1 VNRRAFTAVVR
12 LELLRGRRLL
22 LWGTGAAVLAL
33 LGALLLPRGGALFMG
48 VIGLPLVMIIGMA
61 PLGTLAS
68 DKLLGH
74 LEFDRTLP
82 VSLRTIAAGRLV
94 GAALRS
100 LPAMLGVMAL
110 GVAIANRSTEPRVVG
125 LVLVIAVA
133 AQLLLWWF
141 LWIMLAL
148 NARYSLR
155 RLWWLPM
162 SLWLLPTVM
171 PESMQAAIGAR
182 IEALG
187 SFLLARMDAPVWLIG
202 VMAAVLVVPT
212 LVLFGGTTLF
222 FAGGLARFRPD
233 PGALGVP
240 LGAAPS
246 RELAAIGRG
255 PTLAIARLRLR
266 LAFEQFRREAIIVVV
281 LLVVVVADIG
291 RLAELAALY
300 LPILAAL
307 MPGAVALQLM
317 TGRANGALEGMQH
330 LPHPR
335 RAAALGH
342 LLAVMVM
349 AIPGVLVLA
358 LADLAQGGSPDA
370 SHLLSRWLWYVTL
383 GWMGAVLAVWATP
396 RRLFAVAAT
405 LAVVAMLW
413 WMITAGT
420 PLTDRLLDLGANAR
434 RLRAVSGL
442 MLPLAASVVAMVVG
456 TQLFAWGLR
465 SYQGGRGG

>member
-1 VNRRAFTAVVR
+1 MNRRAFTAVVR

-162 SLWLLPTVM
+162 SLWLVPTVLLSSDLKNNRS
-171 PESMQAAIGAR
+171 PRWTLCSLTN
-182 IEALG
+182 ALATR
-187 SFLLARMDAPVWLIG
+187 S
-202 VMAAVLVVPT
+202 
-212 LVLFGGTTLF
+212 
-222 FAGGLARFRPD
+222 
-233 PGALGVP
+233 
-240 LGAAPS
+240 
-246 RELAAIGRG
+246 
-255 PTLAIARLRLR
+255 
-266 LAFEQFRREAIIVVV
+266 
-281 LLVVVVADIG
+281 
-291 RLAELAALY
+291 
-300 LPILAAL
+300 
-307 MPGAVALQLM
+307 
-317 TGRANGALEGMQH
+317 
-330 LPHPR
+330 
-335 RAAALGH
+335 AAA
-342 LLAVMVM
+342 
-349 AIPGVLVLA
+349 
-358 LADLAQGGSPDA
+358 
-370 SHLLSRWLWYVTL
+370 
-383 GWMGAVLAVWATP
+383 
-396 RRLFAVAAT
+396 
-405 LAVVAMLW
+405 
-413 WMITAGT
+413 
-420 PLTDRLLDLGANAR
+420 
-434 RLRAVSGL
+434 
-442 MLPLAASVVAMVVG
+442 
-456 TQLFAWGLR
+456 
-465 SYQGGRGG
+465 

>member
-1 VNRRAFTAVVR
+1 VNHRAFAAVVR

-22 LWGTGAAVLAL
+22 LWGTGAALLAL
-33 LGALLLPRGGALFMG
+33 LGALLLPRGGALIMG
-48 VIGLPLVMIIGMA
+48 VIGLPLVMLIGMA

-94 GAALRS
+94 GAALRA
-100 LPAMLGVMAL
+100 LPAMLGVLAL
-110 GVAIANRSTEPRVVG
+110 GSAIANRSTAPGALG
-125 LVLVIAVA
+125 LVLLIAVA
-133 AQLLLWWF
+133 VQLLLWWF

-162 SLWLLPTVM
+162 SLWLLPTLL
-171 PESMQAAIGAR
+171 PESVQAAIGAR
-182 IEALG
+182 VEAFG
-187 SFLLARMDAPVWLIG
+187 TFLLARMDAPAWLIG
-202 VMAAVLVVPT
+202 SMSALLVVPT
-212 LVLFGGTTLF
+212 LLIFAAATLG

-233 PGALGVP
+233 PAALGVP
-240 LGAAPS
+240 LGAAPT

-255 PTLAIARLRLR
+255 PALAIARLRLR

-281 LLVVVVADIG
+281 LLAVVMADLG
-291 RLAELAALY
+291 QLAELAVIY

-335 RAAALGH
+335 RVAAVGH
-342 LLAVMVM
+342 LIAVMVM
-349 AIPGVLVLA
+349 ALPAVLVLA
-358 LADLAQGGSPDA
+358 LTELATKGGLDA
-370 SHLLSRWLWYVTL
+370 RHLLSRWLWYVAFGWL
-383 GWMGAVLAVWATP
+383 GAAFAVWATP
-396 RRLFAVAAT
+396 RRLLVITAAVGVMV
-405 LAVVAMLW
+405 LGWSV
-413 WMITAGT
+413 ITAG
-420 PLTDRLLDLGANAR
+420 PALTDRLLDLGAAAR
-434 RLRAVSGL
+434 DLREASGL
-442 MLPLAASVVAMVVG
+442 LLPLGTAAAAAVLG
-456 TQLFAWGLR
+456 TELFAWGLR
-465 SYQGGRGG
+465 SYQGGR